1 MSSTRIPPL
10 PIVAVSTR
18 TRMPHRSGLAL
29 PAAVLAGPVSSS
41 GDPAVTRRLD
51 RGRLSVTD
59 VAAAL
64 EWAPGT
70 PLVAELADQHRIL
83 LRAPVGAE
91 AAHTMVDQRHRVVL
105 DRHLRAWMELPANGV
120 VLIQTCRRPDAGAL
134 LLAPCPNL
142 AATHRPACT
151 EGTTP

>member
-10 PIVAVSTR
+10 PIVAVPTR
-18 TRMPHRSGLAL
+18 SPMAHRTGVSL
-29 PAAVLAGPVSSS
+29 PTAVLAGPVSSS

-64 EWAPGT
+64 EWTPGAS
-70 PLVAELADQHRIL
+70 LVAELADQHRIM

-91 AAHTMVDQRHRVVL
+91 VGHTLVDQRHRVVL

-120 VLIQTCRRPDAGAL
+120 VLIQTCRRPDGGAL

-151 EGTTP
+151 EGTTK